1 MLFFLTLLEFIYIL
15 LWTGYL
21 FNRCTKKW
29 WGLIV
34 KTLLLSVFLLLSA
47 ILGGQLSSLY
57 STGHY
62 IDVLTLS
69 NLDAYKDVGWKI
81 FISSAIIILICL
93 ALTVAVAF
101 TAKNSWYSVI
111 RWPILM
117 YCLFFWCINPQGA
130 LFNFGKTYTA
140 LITQN
145 CFSPDAKLRQFQQQL
160 YGKEDTFVNDADVS
174 EILDLRNKN
183 IVVVFAEGFSAQW
196 IDKFNQYKSLTP
208 NLDRFLEQAIY
219 FDNYYNHTA
228 ATFRGLRGQLTS
240 SYQYRGGV
248 MVDKK
253 GLAEIS
259 DESIRKSL
267 SGRLVSIP
275 HILKDNGY
283 HSYFLVAH
291 HNNYPLNQ
299 MLQTL
304 EFDNVYGADD
314 FLNDNSGKDLTDQQ
328 IFYGLSG
335 LINSNKLDE
344 PYFIGMYNVGTHL
357 GQDSPDVK
365 YGDGQNSLL
374 NTIRNF
380 DDAFGKFWDTVKD
393 QKDLVIIFTADHA
406 AYPSGLYNQTFKTNR
421 QYFVDKIPFAI
432 WSHGLKS
439 MVMDA
444 YGRNSLDFAPTLLQS
459 MGIKHAFNYFLGCS
473 LFGSDCP
480 RKFEYLHCEGGW
492 CLQTPTLRVLDSEK
506 AEDLVE
512 LQEIKNFYNLSEDRN
527 SN

>member
-1 MLFFLTLLEFIYIL
+1 MLFLLTLLEFIYIL
-15 LWTGYL
+15 LWTAYL
-21 FNRCTKKW
+21 FNKCTKKW
-29 WGLIV
+29 WGVIV
-34 KTLLLSVFLLLSA
+34 KILLLSVSLLLSA
-47 ILGGQLSSLY
+47 TLGGQLASLY

-69 NLDAYKDVGWKI
+69 NMDAYKDVGWKI
-81 FISSAIIILICL
+81 LMASTTIIVICL
-93 ALTVAVAF
+93 MLTVTVAF
-101 TAKNSWYSVI
+101 TAKKSWYSVI

-130 LFNFGKTYTA
+130 LLNFGKTYNA
-140 LITQN
+140 FINQN
-145 CFSPDAKLRQFQQQL
+145 FFSPDAKQHQFQQQL
-160 YGKEDTFVNDADVS
+160 YGKEDTFVNDANVS

-196 IDKFNQYKSLTP
+196 IGKFNQYKSLTP
-208 NLDRFLEQAIY
+208 NLDRFLEQSIY
-219 FDNYYNHTA
+219 FDNYFNHTA

-240 SYQYRGGV
+240 SYQYRGGF
-248 MVDKK
+248 MMDKK
-253 GLAEIS
+253 GLGQIS
-259 DESIRKSL
+259 GESIRKSL

-291 HNNYPLNQ
+291 HNNYPLNM

-314 FLNDNSGKDLTDQQ
+314 FITDSAKDLTDRQ
-328 IFYGLSG
+328 IFSSLID
-335 LINSNKLDE
+335 LINNNKLQK

-365 YGDGQNSLL
+365 YCDGQNTLL

-380 DDAFGKFWDTVKD
+380 DDAFGKFWDAVKD

-406 AYPSGLYNQTFKTNR
+406 AYPSGLYNQTFNTKR
-421 QYFVDKIPFAI
+421 QYFADKIPFAI
-432 WSHGLKS
+432 WSQDLKPL
-439 MVMDA
+439 VMDA
-444 YGRNSLDFAPTLLQS
+444 YGRNSLDFAPTLLQA
-459 MGIKHAFNYFLGCS
+459 MGIKRAFNYFLGCS
-473 LFGSDCP
+473 LFSTDCP
-480 RKFEYLHCEGGW
+480 RKFEYLHCEGDW
-492 CLQTPTLRVLDSEK
+492 CLQTPALRVLDSDNFEDE
-506 AEDLVE
+506 AELKK
-512 LQEIKNFYNLSEDRN
+512 IKDFYNLSEDRH